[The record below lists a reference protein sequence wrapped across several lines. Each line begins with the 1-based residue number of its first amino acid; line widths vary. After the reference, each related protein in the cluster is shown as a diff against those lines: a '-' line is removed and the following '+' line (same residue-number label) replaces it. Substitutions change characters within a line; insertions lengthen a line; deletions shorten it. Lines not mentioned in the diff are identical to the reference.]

1 MSSVGSLLHS
11 ISNIDE
17 VPMIMARVW
26 KIAPGDNANNWDVFR
41 ANRCIGIGW
50 LPESDYRDFPDA
62 SEALAAL
69 EEVHGPNAKGHGKGA
84 ADMISAFV
92 GSIDVG
98 HIVVANNAYNEVVG
112 VGVIK
117 SDYLPPTA
125 KKNPLRNDESTH
137 RHHVRLVDWIV
148 TRTAYVPGQPP
159 KKHFF
164 VQQTLKEL
172 ESEDINGV
180 VDAYVNAYP
189 EDKAFAKQL
198 KSIFSMSAV
207 PKPSTSSV
215 GMDVDITTSVKGEG
229 RRRLVSHLIRER
241 DPKIVAAKK
250 KSAKSLACEV
260 CGFDSEDVYGIRYC
274 EVHHLK
280 PLSELAEGTKTTLND
295 LAIVCANC
303 HRIIHSQFPP
313 IEIETLRAQ
322 LAKNRC

>member
-1 MSSVGSLLHS
+1 
-11 ISNIDE
+11 
-17 VPMIMARVW
+17 
-26 KIAPGDNANNWDVFR
+26 
-41 ANRCIGIGW
+41 
-50 LPESDYRDFPDA
+50 
-62 SEALAAL
+62 
-69 EEVHGPNAKGHGKGA
+69 
-84 ADMISAFV
+84 MISAFV
-92 GSIDVG
+92 SSIDVG

-112 VGVIK
+112 IGVIK

-172 ESEDINGV
+172 ESEDITGV

-207 PKPSTSSV
+207 PKPSTSSL

-229 RRRLVSHLIRER
+229 RRRLVSHLVRER

-250 KSAKSLACEV
+250 NSAKSLACEV
-260 CGFDSEDVYGIRYC
+260 CGFDSEDFYGIRYC

-280 PLSELAEGTKTTLND
+280 P
-295 LAIVCANC
+295 
-303 HRIIHSQFPP
+303 P
-313 IEIETLRAQ
+313 RAQ
-322 LAKNRC
+322 PSS